1 MHRQLRPILPSN
13 VPIRSLDSQHPSS

>member
-1 MHRQLRPILPSN
+1 MHRQFRPILPSN